1 MKKKVLVVD
10 DEINICSTLALAL
23 KDIYDVYIAVDP
35 FGAIDILRREYI
47 NICLLDLR
55 LGEHDGNE
63 LLSKIKEIDKS
74 IIVIIITAYA
84 SIDSSIEAIKKGA
97 YSYLTKPL
105 NMCELLLVLQQAL
118 EYQQLNEKVEY
129 LSREIEQ
136 KYVYNGI
143 IGRSPQMKNIFLMI
157 NKLKHV
163 DTRVMITG
171 ESGTGKE
178 LIAKALHYSGKRK
191 DERFVEINCAAIP
204 ETLLEGE
211 MFGYKKGA
219 FTGAFEDKKG
229 KLSIANKGTLF
240 LDEIG
245 DMPLSLQA
253 KLLKVL
259 EEKEITPLGSNE
271 KQKLDLRIITA
282 TNKDLESMVNKGEF
296 RQDLY
301 FRINVI
307 EIRLPALR
315 ERKQDLR
322 LLFKHFIELHNK
334 ELGKNIK
341 EMSKEAQRALL
352 EYSYPGN
359 VRELSNILEHA
370 MVLTDD
376 DTIEF
381 DDLPREIKGY
391 QIREMGR
398 NNNIY
403 KENLLGLSLKEVE
416 TMLIRAT
423 LIDNNG
429 NKKKSAEI
437 LGISERGLYNKT
449 KKYNIEI

>member
-1 MKKKVLVVD
+1 
-10 DEINICSTLALAL
+10 
-23 KDIYDVYIAVDP
+23 
-35 FGAIDILRREYI
+35 
-47 NICLLDLR
+47 
-55 LGEHDGNE
+55 
-63 LLSKIKEIDKS
+63 
-74 IIVIIITAYA
+74 
-84 SIDSSIEAIKKGA
+84 
-97 YSYLTKPL
+97 
-105 NMCELLLVLQQAL
+105 
-118 EYQQLNEKVEY
+118 
-129 LSREIEQ
+129 
-136 KYVYNGI
+136 
-143 IGRSPQMKNIFLMI
+143 MI